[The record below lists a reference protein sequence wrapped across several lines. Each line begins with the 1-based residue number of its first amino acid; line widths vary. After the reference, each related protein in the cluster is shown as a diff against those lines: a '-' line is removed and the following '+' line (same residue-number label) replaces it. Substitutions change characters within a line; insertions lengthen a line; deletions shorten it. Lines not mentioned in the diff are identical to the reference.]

1 MVQKFREWIKL
12 KSEAMAVGRDLMKD
26 PDTRSQMYRTYSQ
39 SYTDPKKGL
48 KPWPE
53 DQYFAGEKSV
63 SGPQGEKQYP
73 SANYPFN
80 VGFIRAPGWLYF
92 GVLPGAGVPDN
103 EVGVITA
110 RVDGPLLKLTGTQG
124 GSLSGKSKGLEEAMA
139 YAKQK
144 NLAIFAALEAKMAN
158 ILVKKFGFIQPPPKV
173 VSALFPFMQQSHE
186 FSAGGTW
193 DSVNPESGAI
203 NFKMQGLKPG
213 EDVLEKHLVGNEQFF
228 RWFINDKILPSVG
241 VQPAMLK
248 MAKGNPMGASMAL
261 GLAKKKGLNIDEEV
275 MNWMLQWV

>member
-1 MVQKFREWIKL
+1 MIKFTEWL
-12 KSEAMAVGRDLMKD
+12 KTKTEAMAIGRDLMKD
-26 PDTRSQMYRTYSQ
+26 PETRSQMYRTYSQ

-63 SGPQGEKQYP
+63 SGPHGEKMHP
-73 SANYPFN
+73 SSNYPFN

-92 GVLPGAGVPDN
+92 GNLPGPGVPDDQ
-103 EVGVITA
+103 VGVITA
-110 RVDGPLLKLTGTQG
+110 RTDGPLLKLTGTQG

-144 NLAIFAALEAKMAN
+144 GLAIFAALEAKMAN

-173 VSALFPFMQQSHE
+173 VQALFPFIQSSHE

-193 DSVNPESGAI
+193 QGVDPESGAI
-203 NFKMQGLKPG
+203 KFQMQGLQPG
-213 EDVLEKHLVGNEQFF
+213 EDVLDKHLVGNEQFF
-228 RWFINDKILPSVG
+228 KWFINDKILPKMG
-241 VQPAMLK
+241 VPAAMLK
-248 MAKGNPMGASMAL
+248 GAKNNPMAAQMAAPM
-261 GLAKKKGLNIDEEV
+261 LAKKGIQMDSETLN
-275 MNWMLQWV
+275 WLLQWI